1 MWLYVA
7 VPDLMGLHANCCQ
20 GSHHICCF
28 NNHNLWIAID
38 CELDKFLRHRRFG
51 LLIYSTLQRLSDAN
65 RISFLS
71 FLKNLFSCCL
81 QAFYTCDLFWVV
93 IQYVYTL
100 WQPLPELLLAVS
112 RWATSIHCQLAK
124 CMQAFPPPVFYQ
136 LLPAGGA
143 STLPHPGHSAQWVRP
158 L

>member
-7 VPDLMGLHANCCQ
+7 VPDLMGLHPNCCQ

-38 CELDKFLRHRRFG
+38 CELDKFLRHWRFG

-71 FLKNLFSCCL
+71 FFYLFSCCL
-81 QAFYTCDLFWVV
+81 QAFYESDLLWVV

>member
-38 CELDKFLRHRRFG
+38 CELDKFLRHVLVYWYIRH
-51 LLIYSTLQRLSDAN
+51 YSVSVMLTGFNFS
-65 RISFLS
+65 LS
-71 FLKNLFSCCL
+71 FFFNLFSCCL

-112 RWATSIHCQLAK
+112 CWATSIHCQLAK